1 MLGVALAVEF
11 ADELADGVKGAAL
24 PGIQHAL
31 GLSYGQ
37 IGLLASLPLLV
48 GGLLELP
55 VGLVKNRR
63 LMVLGGGV
71 LFVATLAAVA
81 FARNFAELLIA
92 LIAFY
97 PASGAFVSLTQASLM
112 DADPDRHA
120 QLMARWDMAG
130 WAGAVAG
137 PLLLVGILTSGGG
150 WRDAYLAIAVL
161 SGLAWL
167 GVLRSRRLA
176 TAGTGAGETGASETG
191 ASETGASETGAGE
204 TEGELAPGVRA
215 VVAAARRWAVLRWL
229 ILLEIANW
237 LVDVLTGFVAIYLV
251 NVVHASPAVA
261 ALVVAIRLG
270 AGLAGDAVLV
280 VLLER
285 VSDTAVL
292 RASAAAAALLYPAFL
307 LVPGLAPKVVILAV
321 LSAATATWYP
331 LLQARLYG
339 TVPSSVAVTLSSA
352 ASMAGGLGPLA
363 VGLAAGVLGLP
374 RALAGLSIVPVLLLV
389 LTNRERL
396 PAAYRVRVTRS
407 RYSLR
412 SSGLLSVRGRAGA
425 GPRTCS

>member
-1 MLGVALAVEF
+1 VEF

-24 PGIQHAL
+24 PGIQHAF
-31 GLSYGQ
+31 GLSFGQ
-37 IGLLASLPLLV
+37 IGLLASVPLLA
-48 GGLLELP
+48 GGLLEIP

-71 LFVATLAAVA
+71 LFVAALAAVA
-81 FARNFAELLIA
+81 FAQNFTELLIA
-92 LIAFY
+92 LIAFF

-112 DADPDRHA
+112 DADPGRQA

-137 PLLLVGILTSGGG
+137 PLLLAGLLASGGG

-167 GVLRSRRLA
+167 GVLRCRGPA
-176 TAGTGAGETGASETG
+176 PAGPDTGEAGAGER
-191 ASETGASETGAGE
+191 
-204 TEGELAPGVRA
+204 APGVREVA
-215 VVAAARRWAVLRWL
+215 AAARRWAVLRWL

-237 LVDVLTGFVAIYLV
+237 LVDVLTGFVAVYLV
-251 NVVHASPAVA
+251 DVVHASAAVA

-285 VSDTAVL
+285 VSDAAVL
-292 RASAAAAALLYPAFL
+292 RASAAVAALLYPAFL
-307 LVPGLAPKVVILAV
+307 LVPGLAAKVFILAV

-339 TVPSSVAVTLSSA
+339 AVPSAVAVTLSSA
-352 ASMAGGLGPLA
+352 GSMAGGVGPLA
-363 VGLAAGVLGLP
+363 VGLAAGVFGLP
-374 RALAGLSIVPVLLLV
+374 WALAGLSTVPVVMVLLIQ
-389 LTNRERL
+389 
-396 PAAYRVRVTRS
+396 
-407 RYSLR
+407 
-412 SSGLLSVRGRAGA
+412 
-425 GPRTCS
+425 CD

>member
-1 MLGVALAVEF
+1 
-11 ADELADGVKGAAL
+11 
-24 PGIQHAL
+24 
-31 GLSYGQ
+31 
-37 IGLLASLPLLV
+37 
-48 GGLLELP
+48 
-55 VGLVKNRR
+55 
-63 LMVLGGGV
+63 
-71 LFVATLAAVA
+71 
-81 FARNFAELLIA
+81 
-92 LIAFY
+92 
-97 PASGAFVSLTQASLM
+97 
-112 DADPDRHA
+112 
-120 QLMARWDMAG
+120 
-130 WAGAVAG
+130 
-137 PLLLVGILTSGGG
+137 
-150 WRDAYLAIAVL
+150 
-161 SGLAWL
+161 
-167 GVLRSRRLA
+167 
-176 TAGTGAGETGASETG
+176 
-191 ASETGASETGAGE
+191 
-204 TEGELAPGVRA
+204 
-215 VVAAARRWAVLRWL
+215 
-229 ILLEIANW
+229 
-237 LVDVLTGFVAIYLV
+237 V

>member
-1 MLGVALAVEF
+1 VEF

-31 GLSYGQ
+31 GLSFGQ
-37 IGLLASLPLLV
+37 LGLLASLPLLV

-55 VGLVKNRR
+55 VALIKNRR
-63 LMVLGGGV
+63 VMVLGGGV
-71 LFVATLAAVA
+71 LFVAALAAVA
-81 FARNFAELLIA
+81 LARDFAELLIA

-112 DADPDRHA
+112 DADPERQA

-137 PLLLVGILTSGGG
+137 PLLLAGMLASGGG

-167 GVLRSRRLA
+167 GVLRCRALA
-176 TAGTGAGETGASETG
+176 TGRTDADGSDAGSGPDGGGGSDADGSET
-191 ASETGASETGAGE
+191 A
-204 TEGELAPGVRA
+204 EGERAPRVRD

-237 LVDVLTGFVAIYLV
+237 LVDVLTGFVAVYLV
-251 NVVHASPAVA
+251 DVVHASPAIA
-261 ALVVAIRLG
+261 ALVVAVRLG

-285 VSDTAVL
+285 VSDAAVL

-307 LVPGLAPKVVILAV
+307 LVPGLAAKVVILAV

-339 TVPSSVAVTLSSA
+339 AVPSSVAVTLSSA
-352 ASMAGGLGPLA
+352 ASMAGGVGPLA
-363 VGLAAGVLGLP
+363 VGLAAGVFGLP
-374 RALAGLSIVPVLLLV
+374 WALAGLSVVPVLLLV
-389 LTNRERL
+389 LVSRWRL
-396 PAAYRVRVTRS
+396 WC
-407 RYSLR
+407 
-412 SSGLLSVRGRAGA
+412 G
-425 GPRTCS
+425 